1 MRHLIGIVLAIVMA
15 AVLFFGAAW
24 GYLRLTAGALR
35 VLPSSGSLLSDHR
48 VLFAMAAVAGTGL
61 LAGLLIAVP
70 RISPLAAGLPGL
82 GLIALTALYLVSV
95 HRAVQLIPLKSHAY
109 GAGFEAM
116 LAAGILG
123 AAGLAMIVPM
133 FVPSRWR
140 SRARADEVEPDQAG
154 ELVPGLAETT
164 DLSAARTGDYAEPVF
179 PSASSTGP
187 IFPRTSGGQPPPSY

>member
-1 MRHLIGIVLAIVMA
+1 
-15 AVLFFGAAW
+15 
-24 GYLRLTAGALR
+24 
-35 VLPSSGSLLSDHR
+35 
-48 VLFAMAAVAGTGL
+48 
-61 LAGLLIAVP
+61 
-70 RISPLAAGLPGL
+70 
-82 GLIALTALYLVSV
+82 
-95 HRAVQLIPLKSHAY
+95 
-109 GAGFEAM
+109 M

-187 IFPRTSGGQPPPSY
+187 IFPPTSGGQPPPSY